1 LNTKRARGLI
11 QIAVSALLLALILRQ
26 VHWAE
31 VRDALGRIDVHW
43 LALAWGLF
51 LLGVI
56 VRAARWQVL
65 LAALGVHRPLRE
77 LMTWYFVGGFFN
89 VILPT
94 GFGGDAVRV
103 AELAQ
108 DTSRPAAVLN
118 SVLVDRYLGIMV
130 LLPMGLV
137 AAVLAPG
144 AAPAG
149 VTALTAAL
157 FIGGLAVAW
166 LLRRPQFRSVAHAG
180 RGTTADENAA
190 EHPERSGRV
199 VSATQSKGAERSSHK
214 AASFDFVRHTTPDSA
229 QFSMPGAA
237 PRRMKTF
244 AVTTS
249 VVRREPRRLKSLLR
263 TRPFSGQLFMP
274 GAAPRRMK
282 AAEAAPMPPERRAW
296 EPDPLF
302 SGQDASRGI
311 LRTVVHAG
319 RGAAAHESSRGGS
332 HAAGA
337 SGMGARPAI
346 FRTVFHAGRGA
357 TAHESSR
364 GGSHAAGASGMG
376 ARPAIFRTAAW
387 IRGFSRSG
395 GQSEKPAEASIPT
408 NQQSIFRAGSQRAR
422 AFFSAA
428 RLSALAD
435 AAAPYDR
442 RAIGRGLAISL
453 VFNLLQIGW
462 NVAIGRGL
470 GLALPLTVYLAFV
483 PLTAVALLLPA
494 FGGLGVREL
503 TYAGLFAS
511 AGVPQPT
518 ALALSLGV
526 YLITVATGVVGGA
539 LYLVHGLRGVKA
551 ADRSGEADE
560 YRG

>member
-319 RGAAAHESSRGGS
+319 RGA
-332 HAAGA
+332 
-337 SGMGARPAI
+337 
-346 FRTVFHAGRGA
+346 

>member
-1 LNTKRARGLI
+1 VCGAR
-11 QIAVSALLLALILRQ
+11 SA
-26 VHWAE
+26 
-31 VRDALGRIDVHW
+31 
-43 LALAWGLF
+43 
-51 LLGVI
+51 
-56 VRAARWQVL
+56 
-65 LAALGVHRPLRE
+65 
-77 LMTWYFVGGFFN
+77 
-89 VILPT
+89 
-94 GFGGDAVRV
+94 
-103 AELAQ
+103 
-108 DTSRPAAVLN
+108 
-118 SVLVDRYLGIMV
+118 
-130 LLPMGLV
+130 
-137 AAVLAPG
+137 
-144 AAPAG
+144 
-149 VTALTAAL
+149 TA
-157 FIGGLAVAW
+157 
-166 LLRRPQFRSVAHAG
+166 H
-180 RGTTADENAA
+180 ENLA
-190 EHPERSGRV
+190 EHPERSGRA

-229 QFSMPGAA
+229 Q
-237 PRRMKTF
+237 
-244 AVTTS
+244 
-249 VVRREPRRLKSLLR
+249 
-263 TRPFSGQLFMP
+263 
-274 GAAPRRMK
+274 
-282 AAEAAPMPPERRAW
+282 
-296 EPDPLF
+296 
-302 SGQDASRGI
+302 DASRGI
-311 LRTVVHAG
+311 L
-319 RGAAAHESSRGGS
+319 
-332 HAAGA
+332 
-337 SGMGARPAI
+337 
-346 FRTVFHAGRGA
+346 
-357 TAHESSR
+357 
-364 GGSHAAGASGMG
+364 
-376 ARPAIFRTAAW
+376 RTAAW